1 MIIFLC
7 KKYKLYYKIIFLCY
21 TISGVKD
28 IILYYSFL
36 ILSSSVVERS
46 TVNRLVVGSSPTW
59 GVSKYICYE
68 SCLCYR
74 I

>member
-1 MIIFLC
+1 MIIFFMQ
-7 KKYKLYYKIIFLCY
+7 KYKLYYKIIFLCY
-21 TISGVKD
+21 TIYVVKD
-28 IILYYSFL
+28 CTLCCSFL

-68 SCLCYR
+68 YCLCYR

>member
-1 MIIFLC
+1 MVIFLC
-7 KKYKLYYKIIFLCY
+7 KKYKVCCKIVFC
-21 TISGVKD
+21 VKVL
-28 IILYYSFL
+28 ILNCSKSNFYLF

-59 GVSKYICYE
+59 GVNNHIVYQKFLY
-68 SCLCYR
+68 YR

>member
-21 TISGVKD
+21 TIYRVNIKK
-28 IILYYSFL
+28 LYYSFA

-68 SCLCYR
+68 YCLCYR